1 MKKGLKITLGAVAGC
16 MLFAAV
22 CGCLYGFNS
31 SVRNWVDNAV
41 GKVIKNV
48 PEEYKDVSVE
58 SKLELTSEQIKAQG
72 LQSKEKTDP
81 SFKLKFALKNLPTD
95 FNGDSTLVTK
105 IVTGNKDDVYF
116 LSGGNKYYDSITHG
130 SDQEFV
136 FNRKFFAKP
145 NQSDKFLLR
154 TYWASYPDIFL
165 NTQVEFKSDFKV
177 TPEEKMAIVD
187 DAHLTEGLLEVNGV
201 QVYSD
206 REAVAYIAPAIKNRT
221 DKITK
226 DSLIGTKV
234 ISGDASKIHFEGTV
248 DNATNGPIALSK
260 DRALLS
266 IKHDKFTR
274 TNQVENYVVRSYLI
288 QDEDTYMD
296 TNITFKSDFS
306 GDSQDVDVSWNVSV
320 PSVDV
325 GYSIDTWMADE
336 DGSLEVSLNN
346 EIENGT
352 QAVYLRIHPLT
363 ENAPEINMSV
373 GTKKF
378 KNGVAELD
386 PEALVKFSAEGFEEE
401 ESYEYLVEVI
411 SADLPDN
418 VFSERITILGYEDST
433 EEDNNS
439 LHQNAAPRLMLPRSA
454 VIVANGNNRSTEL
467 TATLL
472 PENATHKKI
481 IWTTSNN
488 KVTLSANNSES
499 GNPIT
504 ISASAP
510 FDGYITVIAKADLDY
525 NIYATCTVSYQS
537 AA

>member
-1 MKKGLKITLGAVAGC
+1 MKKGLKITIGAIAGC
-16 MLFAAV
+16 MLFATV

-48 PEEYKDVSVE
+48 PEEYKNVLVE
-58 SKLELTSEQIKAQG
+58 SKLELTADQIKAQG
-72 LQSKEKTDP
+72 LQAKEKTDP

-136 FNRKFFAKP
+136 FNRKFFTKP
-145 NQSDKFLLR
+145 NQSDKFLIK

-177 TPEEKMAIVD
+177 TPAEKMAIVD
-187 DAHLTEGLLEVNGV
+187 EAHLTEGLLEVNGV

-206 REAVAYIAPAIKNRT
+206 REPVAYIAPAIKNKT

-248 DNATNGPIALSK
+248 DYVSNGPIALSK

-296 TNITFKSDFS
+296 SNITFKSDFT
-306 GDSQDVDVSWNVSV
+306 GDSQDVDVSWSVSV
-320 PSVDV
+320 PSVEAD
-325 GYSIDTWMADE
+325 YSVDTWMADE

-346 EIENGT
+346 EITNGT
-352 QAVYLRIHPLT
+352 KAVYFRIHPLT
-363 ENAPEINMSV
+363 ENAPEINMTV

-378 KNGVAELD
+378 KNGVADLD
-386 PEALVKFSAEGFEEE
+386 PQALIKFTAEGFEEDY
-401 ESYEYLVEVI
+401 YEYKVEVI

-418 VFSERITILGYEDST
+418 VFSETITIFAYDESLV
-433 EEDNNS
+433 DNESQVQPN
-439 LHQNAAPRLMLPRSA
+439 LAPRMMLPRSA
-454 VIVANGNNRSTEL
+454 VIVSNGNNRSTEL

-472 PENATHKKI
+472 PANATDQKI
-481 IWTTSNN
+481 IWSTSNS
-488 KVTLSANNSES
+488 KVSLSATNSQS
-499 GNPIT
+499 GDPIT

-510 FDGYITVIAKADLDY
+510 FDGYVTVIAKADVDY
-525 NIYATCTVSYQS
+525 NIYATCTVSYQN